1 MIKRGAK
8 SRVSE
13 TERLNQLVK
22 ILEDCFEKL
31 KIAYEKRDSED
42 FNRLKRMIIHTQK
55 KIFEVTNENNK

>member
-1 MIKRGAK
+1 MAKRGAE

-13 TERLNQLVK
+13 TERLNQFVK
-22 ILEDCFEKL
+22 ILEDCFKKL

>member
-1 MIKRGAK
+1 MAKRGAE

-13 TERLNQLVK
+13 TERLNQFVK